1 MAATRLV
8 AGMQREVWQDTV
20 TQGGGVSQT
29 ISTNIRIS
37 TAQLCRVHGL
47 FVAGAPTGAPTF
59 TATPSVVGG
68 FLVVTVVNT
77 AAGGNSAAWMLDVQ
91 LEHSLV
97 QATHGANGYILVTNS
112 GTGGGG
118 AGPAGPSGPTG
129 PSGAGATGPTGP
141 SGAGVTGPSGPSG
154 PTGPSGAG
162 ATGPTGPTGP
172 SGPSGTGPT
181 GPTGPS
187 GSGATGPTGPTGP
200 SGTGPTGPTGP
211 SGAGAMG
218 PSGPSGPTGPT
229 GPVGVGATGPTGP
242 TGIAPTTERSIT
254 GTTDTFVIGDVNNI
268 VAATNAANTTGTI
281 PLHSSVAFPAAAII
295 TMFAGGTGT
304 YTIAPASGVTLM
316 YMGVSA
322 SSGVAILAGQGATL
336 IQSSTPDIWDLVLVS
351 LESLGGAPVAGTAG
365 TATPGAGSQ
374 TVTLDCS
381 LKNQFDVAGNAAGTD
396 ITWALT
402 NITNNQVILITLT
415 SGAVASTIVAWPGT
429 CRTIGAAPTAPA
441 ANKKAAYGLRRTGA
455 GTYDLY
461 FLGVEA

>member
-322 SSGVAILAGQGATL
+322 SSGVAILAGQSATL
-336 IQSSTPDIWDLVLVS
+336 IQTATLDTWNIVS
-351 LESLGGAPVAGTAG
+351 VTRDSLGVATTAASYTPATGAQTVIIDCTTKDSHKVIGHASGTAITFAITG
-365 TATPGAGSQ
+365 
-374 TVTLDCS
+374 
-381 LKNQFDVAGNAAGTD
+381 DVND
-396 ITWALT
+396 MIF
-402 NITNNQVILITLT
+402 VISILQ
-415 SGAVASTIVAWPGT
+415 GAVVSTIVAWFA
-429 CRTIGAAPTAPA
+429 TIRWAGGSPPTLTAV
-441 ANKKAAYGLRRTGA
+441 ANKRDTFGFIRTGA
-455 GTYDLY
+455 NTYDG
-461 FLGVEA
+461 FVIGQGA